1 MSHHE
6 HPGRAPRRQFLRR
19 VGIGSSLIVGLWD
32 RFSSVLGALNTAAD
46 PKYDLVIK
54 GGRVVDPAQEISAE
68 VDVAIT
74 GDKVAKVAPN
84 IAEPARRALD
94 ARGKIVTPGLIDLHV
109 HVYDGV
115 TPLGI
120 PADPNC
126 IAKGVTTAVD
136 AGSSGAHT
144 FPGLRKY
151 VIDVAATR
159 LYALLNISVIGQA
172 SLSADNPFG
181 ELLDIRYANPKLTI
195 RTIEQNRDVI
205 LGLKIRL
212 SNHIARDNDLN
223 ALRLAR
229 EASDAVGLP
238 IMAHIGGS
246 HASLPEILALLKK
259 GDIVTHVFKPGPGGI
274 LDGEGRILPEVRKAV
289 DRGVH
294 LDVGHGTGSFSWDTA
309 EKVMQQGLWPGTISS
324 DLHHYNVHG
333 PVFDLA
339 TTLSKFMHL
348 GIPLDQVIA
357 RATSNAA
364 QALRFPLGL
373 GTLKEGALA
382 DVAVFQMLE
391 GDFEAYDAAA
401 QVIPGITVD
410 PGRAR
415 IIHRK
420 LVPVA
425 TVKSGRIYGAASLP
439 VADAYQ

>member
-1 MSHHE
+1 MSHHQ
-6 HPGRAPRRQFLRR
+6 HVGHAPRRQFLRR

-32 RFSSVLGALNTAAD
+32 RFSSVLGALNTASD
-46 PKYDLVIK
+46 PKNDLVIK
-54 GGRVVDPAQEISAE
+54 GGRVVDPAQGTARE
-68 VDVAIT
+68 VDVAIN

-84 IAEPARRALD
+84 IAEPARRVLD

-115 TPLGI
+115 APLGI
-120 PADPNC
+120 PVDPNC

-159 LYALLNISVIGQA
+159 LYALLNISVIGQS

-181 ELLDIRYANPKLTI
+181 ELLDLRYANPKLAI

-205 LGLKIRL
+205 LGIKIRL
-212 SNHIARDNDLN
+212 SSHIAGENDLK

-246 HASLPEILALLKK
+246 HASLPDILALLKK
-259 GDIVTHVFKPGPGGI
+259 GDILTHVFKAGPGGI
-274 LDGEGRILPEVRKAV
+274 LDGTGRVLPEVRKAV
-289 DRGVH
+289 DEGVH
-294 LDVGHGTGSFSWDTA
+294 LDVGHGTGSFSWETA
-309 EKVMQQGLWPGTISS
+309 EKVMRQELWPGTISS

-348 GIPLDQVIA
+348 GMPLEQVIA
-357 RATSNAA
+357 R
-364 QALRFPLGL
+364 
-373 GTLKEGALA
+373 
-382 DVAVFQMLE
+382 DLE
-391 GDFEAYDAAA
+391 RGPSPP
-401 QVIPGITVD
+401 ISS
-410 PGRAR
+410 RAR
-415 IIHRK
+415 H
-420 LVPVA
+420 A
-425 TVKSGRIYGAASLP
+425 
-439 VADAYQ
+439 